1 MATRSSVEITSSPS
15 VSVSTIGSKISEI
28 ISDKC
33 IFIPTCPPATDLV
46 GGIVPDPFF
55 HPLWSLYNK
64 DTGQTDRLSP
74 IIVSLILSWC
84 SQFFPILN
92 ILAIM
97 ATWPLSLVWASF
109 NSSHPTI
116 RSSFTCLL
124 PDSSYALLDMM
135 ANLPD
140 LSVGTTTISPF
151 LTLSVSDL
159 SPLSCFLD
167 KLLGCFPPF
176 LHFSFKNFLNSAKA
190 CTLNVSILASVSK
203 FFDLFGK
210 ITLAL
215 PFRSVVLLLLRFI
228 ERFSGSNTSLDLASS
243 ICFSSSISALI
254 FWFSSSVKSNSIFL
268 YASSSGFSVSPPSL
282 IISHRSF
289 ITHSSTSHRNI
300 SSHNLF
306 LTLNFGPS
314 ERRSFSSSLILI
326 SSSSSNLTRQGTYSS
341 IFSCS

>member
-1 MATRSSVEITSSPS
+1 MI
-15 VSVSTIGSKISEI
+15 
-28 ISDKC
+28 
-33 IFIPTCPPATDLV
+33 
-46 GGIVPDPFF
+46 
-55 HPLWSLYNK
+55 
-64 DTGQTDRLSP
+64 
-74 IIVSLILSWC
+74 
-84 SQFFPILN
+84 
-92 ILAIM
+92 
-97 ATWPLSLVWASF
+97 
-109 NSSHPTI
+109 
-116 RSSFTCLL
+116 
-124 PDSSYALLDMM
+124 

-254 FWFSSSVKSNSIFL
+254 FWFSSSVKSDSIFL
-268 YASSSGFSVSPPSL
+268 YASSSGFSASPPSL

-300 SSHNLF
+300 SSHSLF

-341 IFSCS
+341 IFSCSYSSAKILAPPYFNLSTLASSSIVSLFIPYFLIRNINFLLFFCLTFDLRAWQLTLT